1 MANIL
6 AKIKKDMKPK
16 KSNKMAEPDCGN
28 KKVRCKTLVIHGEK
42 YRTTYT
48 KKYENRKKW
57 EKPNLKK
64 VISYIPGTITKLFVE
79 KGKTV
84 KKGDK
89 MMVLEA
95 MKMQNTLSFPLT
107 GEIKTVH
114 VKLGDKV
121 PKNFV
126 LVEYK

>member
-1 MANIL
+1 M
-6 AKIKKDMKPK
+6 IKKLNKHT
-16 KSNKMAEPDCGN
+16 KSNHPEDHTKSVDLDCGN

-48 KKYENRKKW
+48 KKFENRKNW
-57 EKPNLKK
+57 EKPDVKK
-64 VISYIPGTITKLFVE
+64 VLSYIPGTVTKLFVE
-79 KGKTV
+79 DGKTV
-84 KKGDK
+84 KKGEK

-95 MKMQNTLSFPLT
+95 MKMQNTINYPIS
-107 GEIKTVH
+107 GEIKNVN
-114 VKLGDKV
+114 VKVGDRI